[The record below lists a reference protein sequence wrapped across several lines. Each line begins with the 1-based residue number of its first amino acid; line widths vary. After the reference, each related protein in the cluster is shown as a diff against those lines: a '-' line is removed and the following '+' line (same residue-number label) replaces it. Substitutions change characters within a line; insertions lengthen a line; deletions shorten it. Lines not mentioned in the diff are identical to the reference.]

1 MISGTTPS
9 TIAAVVIRIGR
20 RRIFAG
26 LLDRL
31 AAADALCVAQIVG
44 ELDHQDAVLGDQ
56 ADQRDQ
62 ADLGVDVDG
71 RKAEI
76 EEAIAPNIDS
86 GTDTMMTNGSRKL
99 SNCAASTR

>member
-20 RRIFAG
+20 RRTSRR
-26 LLDRL
+26 LDDRL
-31 AAADALCVAQIVG
+31 ALVDAVLLALLVG
-44 ELDHQDAVLGDQ
+44 ELHHQDAVLGDQ

-62 ADLGVDVDG
+62 PDLRVDVE
-71 RKAEI
+71 RAKPEI
-76 EEAIAPNIDS
+76 ERHIAPKIDS
-86 GTDTMMTNGSRKL
+86 GTDIMMMSGSRKL